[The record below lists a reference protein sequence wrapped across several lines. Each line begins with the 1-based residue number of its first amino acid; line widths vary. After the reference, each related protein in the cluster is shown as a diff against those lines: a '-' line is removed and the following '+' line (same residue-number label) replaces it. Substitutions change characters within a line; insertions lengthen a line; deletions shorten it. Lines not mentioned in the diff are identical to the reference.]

1 MNTTAMVCAE
11 QVALDSR
18 AAKGGAD
25 LRRQALVESLRR
37 RYADAV
43 SRGDAA
49 AKQALFQEGVYL
61 NIPPEQFVGAN

>member
-1 MNTTAMVCAE
+1 MNIIPMVCAE
-11 QVALDSR
+11 QVALDAR
-18 AAKGGAD
+18 PAQGDVD
-25 LRRQALVESLRR
+25 LRRQALVDSLRH
-37 RYADAV
+37 RYAEAV